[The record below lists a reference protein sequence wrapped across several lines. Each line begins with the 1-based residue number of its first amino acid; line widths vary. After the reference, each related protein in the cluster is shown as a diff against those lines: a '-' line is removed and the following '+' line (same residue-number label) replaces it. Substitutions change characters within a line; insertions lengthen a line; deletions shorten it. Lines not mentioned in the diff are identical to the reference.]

1 MQIQS
6 LGQKDPLEEEMAN
19 HSTILA
25 WEIPWTE
32 EPGGLQSVG
41 YKESDTTELRGDWAA
56 AAQQGQS
63 RLHLES
69 EELSGDPSV
78 AFFVQE

>member
-32 EPGGLQSVG
+32 EPGGLQSMESLRVG
-41 YKESDTTELRGDWAA
+41 HD
-56 AAQQGQS
+56 
-63 RLHLES
+63 
-69 EELSGDPSV
+69 
-78 AFFVQE
+78 